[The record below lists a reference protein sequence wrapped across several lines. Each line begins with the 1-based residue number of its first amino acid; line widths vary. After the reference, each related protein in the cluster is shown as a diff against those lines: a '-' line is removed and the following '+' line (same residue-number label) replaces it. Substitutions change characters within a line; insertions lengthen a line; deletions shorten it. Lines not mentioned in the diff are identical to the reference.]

1 MGKSLENRNASIDYL
16 KALCA
21 IFVIFQHSIS
31 HVNMDYGCA
40 IPRWMEVVTAPI
52 YVHVPLFFVIGGYLS
67 HHQPLKEYFPK
78 KIRRV
83 IVPFYFFCVLKL
95 LYTNVISDKFSHAPN
110 LPGQLYESFILGGLY
125 WFPYAIFLFY
135 CIAPLMWWKLKDKPI
150 GCWIVFVFSL
160 TINIKNPILGLHVN
174 FPHVFQISTA
184 MQFLPFFSIGMLIQN
199 YKELFARLNRNKIV
213 ISTLGIALYVALY
226 LLEETDFFSNYFF
239 WFLKNLSV
247 MVVLYNIVEG
257 EVFGGIPILR
267 RISDYTYQLMLIDS
281 FFRVVILA
289 VINKVFTVSLYWII
303 PQTILTILC
312 GVLVCE
318 FVSSKTKVLKFLF
331 GL

>member
-21 IFVIFQHSIS
+21 IFVIFQHSVS
-31 HVNMDYGCA
+31 HVNMDYGCS

-67 HHQPLKEYFPK
+67 HRQPLKEYFPK
-78 KIRRV
+78 KVRRV
-83 IVPFYFFCVLKL
+83 IVPFYFFCILKL
-95 LYTNVISDKFSHAPN
+95 LYTNVISDKFSHAPD

-135 CIAPLMWWKLKDKPI
+135 CIAPLMWWKWKDKPI
-150 GCWIVFVFSL
+150 GCWMVFIFSL
-160 TINIKNPILGLHVN
+160 SINIWNPIFGLYIS

-184 MQFLPFFSIGMLIQN
+184 MQFLPFFSIGLLIQI
-199 YKELFARLNRNKIV
+199 YKEIIARLNQNKTVVSIV
-213 ISTLGIALYVALY
+213 GLVLYVVLY
-226 LLEETDFFSNYFF
+226 LLEGTDFFSNYFF
-239 WFLKNLSV
+239 WFIKNLSV
-247 MVVLYNIVEG
+247 MVFLYNAVGAFG
-257 EVFGGIPILR
+257 EISILR
-267 RISDYTYQLMLIDS
+267 KISDYTYQLMLIDS

-289 VINKVFTVSLYWII
+289 VINKILTVSLYWII
-303 PQTILTILC
+303 PQTILTIFC